1 MKSTIIWGV
10 LISATLSANPLLAKE
25 NFRCESSAVA
35 HMKALIAEVQQ
46 SAMQDD
52 FKAAENTIVDLETAW
67 IVAEPDLRP
76 VDEVRWKEADNA
88 LSNAVA
94 SLQRA
99 RPGRDS
105 SLKAVLTL
113 QNALISFCKDR

>member
-1 MKSTIIWGV
+1 MKSIMIWWV
-10 LISATLSANPLLAKE
+10 LISATLTAHPLLAKE
-25 NFRCESSAVA
+25 SFRCESSVAA
-35 HMKALIAEVQQ
+35 HMKALVADAQR
-46 SAMQDD
+46 ATLRDD

-67 IVAEPDLRP
+67 IVAEHELRS

>member
-1 MKSTIIWGV
+1 MKSARIWGAI
-10 LISATLSANPLLAKE
+10 ISATLAAHPLLAKE
-25 NFRCESSAVA
+25 SFRCESSAAA
-35 HMKALIAEVQQ
+35 HMKALVAEAQQ
-46 SAMQDD
+46 ATLRGD

-67 IVAEPDLRP
+67 IVAEHELRS

-113 QNALISFCKDR
+113 QNALISFCKDH

>member
-1 MKSTIIWGV
+1 MKSAINWVV
-10 LISATLSANPLLAKE
+10 LISATLAANPLLAKE
-25 NFRCESSAVA
+25 NFRCESSAA
-35 HMKALIAEVQQ
+35 ANMRALGSEVQQ
-46 SAMQDD
+46 AAMRED

-94 SLQRA
+94 LLQRA

-113 QNALISFCKDR
+113 QNALISICKGR

>member
-10 LISATLSANPLLAKE
+10 LISATLSSNPLLAKE

-35 HMKALIAEVQQ
+35 HMKALLAVVHQ

-67 IVAEPDLRP
+67 IVAEHDLRP

-88 LSNAVA
+88 LSNAVT

-113 QNALISFCKDR
+113 QNALINFCKDR